1 MKLFKLFSLM
11 AIAAIAVSCSND
23 DSSSLGQ
30 GNSVQ
35 AGFVLSLEDRLA
47 TRAISDASGV
57 DQLVYAV
64 YDADGNAV
72 VKKQTVTGL
81 KDVQSGHEVSLPLL
95 YNKTYTAVFWAQNSA
110 CSAYTISDGMEL
122 TVDYSGNNNDET
134 RDAFFATETFT
145 VNSLN
150 FKKEVVLKRPF
161 AQVNVGSYLYEVDM
175 ADKLGFKVTQ
185 SAATIKDVPN
195 VLDLKTGETSG
206 SVDIEYASANLPT
219 AGTNPQEYLMVDI
232 DDDGTKDEFEYLS
245 MSYIL
250 ANERSTHEMSFV
262 FNDEIGNEIVFD
274 AGLSAVPV
282 ERNWRTNIVGQVLS
296 NDPITPNSSF
306 TIKIDPSYNDDIN
319 TNNGYLYIYDSNT
332 TIEDKDFVFN
342 NLDYSAEFGV
352 KKNSDTKLTYKN
364 VTFAGEIGYL
374 SFGVYA
380 TGLPNNEL
388 ENVTVD
394 NLTINGKWAIKNN
407 NRYIAIAAF
416 LYGKNVLKNC
426 TFKNVKI
433 DGPKDSNGYYINQNG
448 YVVNDY
454 FDCAFVNLAES
465 VIDGGEYGRI
475 YNYEHAKT
483 TITGDAHIAEIVTA
497 TFKEQGGYLKIE
509 GGTVDKITVNP
520 TFHGSYQPTIVI
532 EAGATVKEI
541 DFNGKTA
548 AKVVNNSGKTI
559 IYTNV
564 AP

>member
-1 MKLFKLFSLM
+1 M

-23 DSSSLGQ
+23 DSSSLEQ

-72 VKKQTVTGL
+72 VEKQTLTGL
-81 KDVQSGHEVSLPLL
+81 KDVQSGHVVSLPLL

-110 CSAYTISDGMEL
+110 CSAYTISDDMEL
-122 TVDYSGNNNDET
+122 TVNYSGNNNDET

-219 AGTNPQEYLMVDI
+219 AGTNPKEYLMVDI
-232 DDDGTKDEFEYLS
+232 DEDGTKDEFEYLS

-306 TIKIDPSYNDDIN
+306 TIKIDPSYNEDIN
-319 TNNGYLYIYDSNT
+319 TNNGYFYLYDSNT
-332 TIEDKDFVFN
+332 TIEGKDFVFN

-352 KKNSDTKLTYKN
+352 KKNTEAKLTFSN
-364 VTFAGEIGYL
+364 VSFSGKIGYL
-374 SFGVYA
+374 SFGVYK
-380 TGLPNNEL
+380 TGLPNNVL

-394 NLTINGKWAIKNN
+394 GLTINGKWAINN
-407 NRYIAIAAF
+407 NKRYIAIAAF
-416 LYGKNVLKNC
+416 FYGQNVLKNC

-433 DGPKDSNGYYINQNG
+433 DGPKDSNGYYINRNDSI
-448 YVVNDY
+448 VDDY

-483 TITGDAHIAEIVTA
+483 TVKGDAHIAEIVTA
-497 TFKEQGGYLKIE
+497 TFKEMGGYLKIE

-520 TFHGSYQPTIVI
+520 TFLNSYQPTIVI

>member
-1 MKLFKLFSLM
+1 MV
-11 AIAAIAVSCSND
+11 IAAIAVSCSND

-35 AGFVLSLEDRLA
+35 AGFLLSLEERLA

-72 VKKQTVTGL
+72 VEKQTLTGL

-110 CSAYTISDGMEL
+110 CSAYTISDDMEL
-122 TVDYSGNNNDET
+122 TVNYSGNNNDET

-175 ADKLGFKVTQ
+175 ADKLGFKVSK

-195 VLDLKTGETSG
+195 VLDLKTGETDG

-219 AGTNPQEYLMVDI
+219 AGTNPKEYLMVDI

-306 TIKIDPSYNDDIN
+306 TIKIDPSYNEDIN
-319 TNNGYLYIYDSNT
+319 TNNGYFYIYDSNT

-364 VTFAGEIGYL
+364 VTFAGKIGYL

-388 ENVTVD
+388 DNVTVD

-407 NRYIAIAAF
+407 KRYIAIAAF
-416 LYGKNVLKNC
+416 FYGQNVLKNC

-433 DGPKDSNGYYINQNG
+433 DGPKDSNDDYINQNG
-448 YVVNDY
+448 YVVDDY

-497 TFKEQGGYLKIE
+497 TFKEMGGYLKIE

>member
-35 AGFVLSLEDRLA
+35 AGFVLSLEERLA

-72 VKKQTVTGL
+72 VEKQTLTGL

-110 CSAYTISDGMEL
+110 CSAYTISDDMEL
-122 TVDYSGNNNDET
+122 TVNYSGNNNDET

-175 ADKLGFKVTQ
+175 ADKLGFKVSK

-195 VLDLKTGETSG
+195 VLDLKTGETDG

-219 AGTNPQEYLMVDI
+219 AGTNPKEYLMVDI

-306 TIKIDPSYNDDIN
+306 TIKIDPSYNEDIN
-319 TNNGYLYIYDSNT
+319 TNNGYFYIYDSNT

-364 VTFAGEIGYL
+364 VTFAGKIGYL

-388 ENVTVD
+388 DNVTVD

-407 NRYIAIAAF
+407 KRYIAIAAF
-416 LYGKNVLKNC
+416 FYGQNVLKNC

-433 DGPKDSNGYYINQNG
+433 DGPKDSNDDYINQNG
-448 YVVNDY
+448 YVVDDY

-497 TFKEQGGYLKIE
+497 TFKEMGGYLKIE

-532 EAGATVKEI
+532 EAGATVTEI

-548 AKVVNNSGKTI
+548 ANVVNNSGKTI